1 MSETDAPSRSTC
13 FTFEF
18 MNTVQRVPK
27 SHGDGARQAAR
38 QRPRPYYPGIGRT
51 CDERAAAGRAGSF
64 TSMRVIAP
72 LSANMA
78 FMSCPPISRTNET
91 CCSMFLAAI

>member
-1 MSETDAPSRSTC
+1 
-13 FTFEF
+13 

-38 QRPRPYYPGIGRT
+38 AKAPTVLSRDWANVLMNEPQP
-51 CDERAAAGRAGSF
+51 DEQASF